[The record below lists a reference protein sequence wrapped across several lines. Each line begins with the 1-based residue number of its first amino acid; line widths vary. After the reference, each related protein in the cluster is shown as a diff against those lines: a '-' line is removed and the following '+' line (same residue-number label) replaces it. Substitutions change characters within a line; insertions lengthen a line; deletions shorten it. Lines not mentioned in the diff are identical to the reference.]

1 MAARKDY
8 ASKKRNG
15 KTATRNTAK
24 KPTAPR
30 KKAPAKAAKA
40 AKKPFPIKLLLVTVL
55 MTGAL
60 GYLLYSLIQVKP
72 GSDTVTTVSKPTPK
86 PKTEPKPTVKAQE
99 KPKPAQETTQ
109 AAKDEKRF
117 EFYEMLP
124 KSEVTTSDPTVYKS
138 TPKTAVAQQ
147 QYLLQAGSFRNAQD
161 ADRMRAQLILLGLPN
176 VRSEKTSSGN
186 GIWYRVRT
194 GPFKNRTEL
203 SAATNKLAKQNI
215 FPLKIKAN

>member
-15 KTATRNTAK
+15 KTATRNTVK
-24 KPTAPR
+24 KPAPR
-30 KKAPAKAAKA
+30 KKAPVKTQ
-40 AKKPFPIKLLLVTVL
+40 KPLPIKLLLVTVL

-60 GYLLYSLIQVKP
+60 GYLLYSLVQVKP
-72 GSDTVTTVSKPTPK
+72 SNGTVTTASKPIPK
-86 PKTEPKPTVKAQE
+86 PKAVAKPAAKVQE
-99 KPKPAQETTQ
+99 KPKPAPQPQQ
-109 AAKDEKRF
+109 ATKDEKRF

-124 KSEVTTSDPTVYKS
+124 KSKVTTSDPTAYKS
-138 TPKTAVAQQ
+138 TPKTAVAEQ

-176 VRSEKTSSGN
+176 VRSEKTSSSN
-186 GIWYRVRT
+186 GTWYRVRT
-194 GPFKNRTEL
+194 GPFKNRTAL

>member
-24 KPTAPR
+24 KPAAPR
-30 KKAPAKAAKA
+30 KKAPVK
-40 AKKPFPIKLLLVTVL
+40 AKKPFPVKLLLVTVL

-72 GSDTVTTVSKPTPK
+72 GNSTVTTVSKPAPK
-86 PKTEPKPTVKAQE
+86 PKAEPKAVVKTQEKAQPA
-99 KPKPAQETTQ
+99 KPVQP

-138 TPKTAVAQQ
+138 TPKSAVAQQ
-147 QYLLQAGSFRNAQD
+147 QYLLQAGSFRSAQD

-186 GIWYRVRT
+186 GVWYRVRT

>member
-1 MAARKDY
+1 
-8 ASKKRNG
+8 
-15 KTATRNTAK
+15 
-24 KPTAPR
+24 
-30 KKAPAKAAKA
+30 
-40 AKKPFPIKLLLVTVL
+40 

-60 GYLLYSLIQVKP
+60 GYLLYSLVQVKP
-72 GSDTVTTVSKPTPK
+72 GSGTVTTVSKPTPK
-86 PKTEPKPTVKAQE
+86 PKTEAKPAAKVQE
-99 KPKPAQETTQ
+99 KSKPAPQTQ
-109 AAKDEKRF
+109 HTAKDEKRF

-147 QYLLQAGSFRNAQD
+147 QYLLQAGSFRSAQD

>member
-24 KPTAPR
+24 KPAPPR
-30 KKAPAKAAKA
+30 KKAPVK

-60 GYLLYSLIQVKP
+60 GYLLYSLVQVKP
-72 GSDTVTTVSKPTPK
+72 GSGTVTTVSKPTPK
-86 PKTEPKPTVKAQE
+86 PKTEAKPAAKVQE
-99 KPKPAQETTQ
+99 KSKPAPQPQQT
-109 AAKDEKRF
+109 AKDEKRF

-147 QYLLQAGSFRNAQD
+147 QYLLQAGSFRSAQD

-176 VRSEKTSSGN
+176 VRSEKTTSGN

>member
-1 MAARKDY
+1 MAARRDY

-24 KPTAPR
+24 KPAAPR
-30 KKAPAKAAKA
+30 KKTPVK

-60 GYLLYSLIQVKP
+60 GYLLYSLVQVKP
-72 GSDTVTTVSKPTPK
+72 GNGTVTTVSKPTPK
-86 PKTEPKPTVKAQE
+86 PKAEPKQRATAQA
-99 KPKPAQETTQ
+99 KTQPAQKAAQT

-147 QYLLQAGSFRNAQD
+147 QYLLQAGSFRSAQD

>member
-24 KPTAPR
+24 KPAAPR
-30 KKAPAKAAKA
+30 KKAPVK

-55 MTGAL
+55 MTSAL
-60 GYLLYSLIQVKP
+60 GYLLYSLVQVKP
-72 GSDTVTTVSKPTPK
+72 ANNAVATVAKPAPK
-86 PKTEPKPTVKAQE
+86 PKTEPKQTVKAQE
-99 KPKPAQETTQ
+99 KTKPAPTKPQTT
-109 AAKDEKRF
+109 AKDEKRF

-147 QYLLQAGSFRNAQD
+147 QYLLQAGSFRSAQD

-176 VRSEKTSSGN
+176 VRSEKTTSGN
-186 GIWYRVRT
+186 GVWYRVRT

-203 SAATNKLAKQNI
+203 SVATNKLAKQNI